1 MAEIKNTFI
10 KAKMNKD
17 LDDRL
22 IPKGEYRDALNI
34 GISQTEGSD
43 VGALQV
49 VLGNLKL
56 ADIELGGAN
65 LDCNVKVIGVH
76 TDNVNQKLY
85 LFLTNYLDTTSVLNN
100 QAFSGEQNTSG
111 ILSAIVEFNTLDNS
125 YNILCSGSF
134 LNFSIN
140 SPILN
145 VDIIEDLL
153 FWTDDRNQPR
163 KI

>member
-56 ADIELGGAN
+56 TEIDLNGV
-65 LDCNVKVIGVH
+65 LDCNAKVIGVY
-76 TDNVNQKLY
+76 TDDVNQKLY
-85 LFLTNYLDTTSVLNN
+85 LFLTNYLDTTSVLDS
-100 QAFSGEQNTSG
+100 QAFSGERNTTGIVSG
-111 ILSAIVEFNTLDNS
+111 IVK
-125 YNILCSGSF
+125 
-134 LNFSIN
+134 
-140 SPILN
+140 SP
-145 VDIIEDLL
+145 
-153 FWTDDRNQPR
+153 
-163 KI
+163 

>member
-56 ADIELGGAN
+56 ADIELEGAN
-65 LDCNVKVIGVH
+65 LECNVVTNKPRDGW
-76 TDNVNQKLY
+76 LY
-85 LFLTNYLDTTSVLNN
+85 AT
-100 QAFSGEQNTSG
+100 
-111 ILSAIVEFNTLDNS
+111 
-125 YNILCSGSF
+125 
-134 LNFSIN
+134 
-140 SPILN
+140 
-145 VDIIEDLL
+145 
-153 FWTDDRNQPR
+153 
-163 KI
+163 

>member
-56 ADIELGGAN
+56 ADIELEGAN

-100 QAFSGEQNTSG
+100 EAFSGEQSSTG
-111 ILSAIVEFNTLDNS
+111 ILSAIVEFNTLDDS
-125 YNILCSGSF
+125 YNVLSKGSF
-134 LNFSIN
+134 LNFS
-140 SPILN
+140 SILT
-145 VDIIEDLL
+145 I
-153 FWTDDRNQPR
+153 
-163 KI
+163 